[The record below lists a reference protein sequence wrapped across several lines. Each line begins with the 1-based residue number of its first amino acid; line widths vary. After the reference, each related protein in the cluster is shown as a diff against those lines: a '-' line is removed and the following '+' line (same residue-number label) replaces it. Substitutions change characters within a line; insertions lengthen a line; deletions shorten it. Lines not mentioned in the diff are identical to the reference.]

1 MKENLASAEIA
12 RNRVGIKMKVSG
24 LDNAEE
30 VLAVGV
36 DIRPFE
42 LI

>member
-1 MKENLASAEIA
+1 VKEDLASGEIA
-12 RNRVGIKMKVSG
+12 RSRVGIKMKVSG

-30 VLAVGV
+30 VLVVGV
-36 DIRPFE
+36 DIRPYE